1 MGRTLAYNR
10 TMPSSSRRVVRGSP
24 LVVVLIAALVG
35 CGIGTP
41 RTIEVAPNPVTL
53 STVDTTRWVSVGYAG
68 PRGTTLT
75 ITATTTN
82 PRIAITPP
90 QVTLAASEQAL
101 VAITGDLTGLAAPE
115 TGTVRFSAPGVDAV
129 TLSVTLAPNCFIDPD
144 APLPSA
150 LATPQAHPLTG
161 YDAVPGELLVTYRD
175 DPPVADRAAL
185 DPHAVARRAAV
196 ARAVAA
202 HVGAAVRR
210 SGAPGSHDL
219 LAVPGDVHAA
229 AARLRADPR
238 VEHVTPNYLAHRLAP
253 PDQHYSAQWYLWGF
267 GVDAAW
273 NVEDGSGSGSP
284 VVVAIV
290 DDGVNVR
297 HVNLQPKALPG
308 RDIYC
313 ADDDVRALSE
323 HGTHVAGIATA
334 ASAPTGVT
342 VGVAIGERVRL
353 LPVKVFDDNPQGIGT
368 LDSVVRGLRWA
379 AGLDTGDGTPPT
391 STPADVINLSLGFGT
406 TLASGAVALLQ
417 QTVDAITARG
427 ILLVAAAGNT
437 GAGSGVTYPARLDPV
452 IAVGSVD
459 FEHTRSSFSTYG
471 TGLIL
476 MAPGGTAPALVTANT
491 VCFSGGP
498 TTGRHG
504 IVSTGTT
511 QPRSIA
517 CLAGTSMASP
527 FVAGAAALL
536 IAHDASYRG
545 NPAATTARLVST
557 AYLPPGATSHEY
569 GAGVACIDAALG
581 LETHCGSPR

>member
-1 MGRTLAYNR
+1 
-10 TMPSSSRRVVRGSP
+10 MPSSSRRAVRGSP
-24 LVVVLIAALVG
+24 FIVMLIVALVG

-41 RTIEVAPNPVTL
+41 RAIEVSPNPLTL
-53 STVDTTRWVSVGYAG
+53 SSVDATRWVSVGYTG

-75 ITATTTN
+75 ITATTSD
-82 PRIAITPP
+82 PRLVVTPSR
-90 QVTLAASEQAL
+90 VTLAANDQAL
-101 VAITGDLTGLAAPE
+101 VAITGDLSELAAPE
-115 TGTVRFSAPGVDAV
+115 TGTVRFWAPGVDAV

-144 APLPSA
+144 APLPAS
-150 LATPQAHPLTG
+150 LATPLAHPLAG
-161 YDAVPGELLVTYRD
+161 HDAVPGEVLVTYRH
-175 DPPVADRAAL
+175 DPAVADRAGH

-196 ARAVAA
+196 AQAVAA
-202 HVGAAVRR
+202 DAGASVRR

-219 LAVPGDVHAA
+219 LVVAGDVHAA

-253 PDQHYSAQWYLWGF
+253 PDQHYGAQWYLWGF

-273 NVEDGSGSGSP
+273 DVEDGSGPGSP

-290 DDGVNVR
+290 DDGVNIE
-297 HVNLQPKALPG
+297 HVNLLPKALPG

-313 ADDDVRALSE
+313 GDDDVRALSE

-417 QTVDAITARG
+417 QTVDAVTARG

-437 GAGSGVTYPARLDPV
+437 GAGSGVTYPARLDQV

-459 FEHTRSSFSTYG
+459 FERTRSSFSTYG
-471 TGLIL
+471 TGLTL
-476 MAPGGTAPALVTANT
+476 MAPGGTAPALVTADT
-491 VCFSGGP
+491 VCFSGNP

-504 IVSTGTT
+504 MVSTSTT
-511 QPRSIA
+511 GPRSIA

-536 IAHDASYRG
+536 IADDASYRG
-545 NPAATTARLVST
+545 NPTAVTARLVST
-557 AYLPPGATSHEY
+557 AHLPPGATSHEY
-569 GAGVACIDAALG
+569 GAGVVCIDAALG
-581 LETHCGSPR
+581 LETLCGSPR